1 MNSAQVLIRTL
12 RELGVKW
19 VFSTTGTDHVTL
31 LAEEFPELV
40 LTRHELEA
48 VSAAIGV
55 SLKGGIGCA
64 LLHTVPG
71 TGNAL
76 GAIMNAYT
84 SRIPLIVL
92 SGLPP
97 ITEGGTGK
105 TLRTHW
111 TQEVKDQREI
121 VRQITKLDIE
131 IKDPSMVEQTIVRAY
146 SVAMSEPRGP
156 VYVTFSREVTLKEG
170 KFLGVKPS
178 LHEPGVRRSDLEAAV
193 KMIEESEN
201 PVIVTWRAGRKEMWF
216 NSLRGFADRSGIPVL
231 NFAGEVLNYPSSG
244 PMALRSTDLEKHDLV
259 LVLESEVPWSP
270 PDKVRGKVIKVDV
283 DPLYSY
289 LPTYGFPC
297 DLCVQSNVSD
307 FLDNL
312 QLKRRRETKLR
323 NWREEVREEAEKL
336 STKSPISPRYLSWEI
351 GKLSPDTIYNEYVLD
366 PNFAMP
372 EKFSSYFSDLSSN
385 HLGWTLGAAVGG
397 TMESRG
403 FSVVAIGDGAFIL
416 GVPEAFYAL
425 ASRAHVTVVIFDN
438 AGYLAVEENVDA
450 VMDRLPIQGTRYKRF
465 RIGETVRSF
474 NGFFRLVEDPSEV
487 GDALRE
493 AKRETLMGR
502 TSVVQV
508 VTEGR

>member
-12 RELGVKW
+12 RGLGIDW

-48 VSAAIGV
+48 VSSAIGV
-55 SLKGGIGCA
+55 SLKGGMGCA

-84 SRIPLIVL
+84 SRIPLLIL

-105 TLRTHW
+105 SLRTHW
-111 TQEVKDQREI
+111 TQEVRDQREI
-121 VRQITKLDIE
+121 VRQIVKLDVE
-131 IKDPSMVEQTIVRAY
+131 IKDPSMIEQTLVRSY

-156 VYVTFSREVTLKEG
+156 VYVTFSREVTMKEG
-170 KFLGVKPS
+170 NFRGIKPS
-178 LHEPGVRRSDLEAAV
+178 FYEPGVRRKDLELA
-193 KMIEESEN
+193 KGMIEESEN
-201 PVIVTWRAGRKEMWF
+201 PVIVTWRAGRKERWF
-216 NSLRGFADRSGIPVL
+216 NSLKDFAERTGIPVL

-244 PMALRSTDLEKHDLV
+244 SMAIRTTDIEKHDLV
-259 LVLESEVPWSP
+259 IVLESEVPWSP
-270 PDKVRGKVIKVDV
+270 PDKVRGRVIKVDV

-289 LPTYGFPC
+289 LPTYGFQC

-312 QLKRRRETKLR
+312 KVRRKEIELKD
-323 NWREEVREEAEKL
+323 WRSEVRGEAEKL
-336 STKSPISPRYLSWEI
+336 STKTPISPKYLSWEI
-351 GKLSPDTIYNEYVLD
+351 GKLKPDTIYNEYVLD
-366 PNFAMP
+366 PSFAMP

-385 HLGWTLGAAVGG
+385 HLGWTLGASVGG
-397 TMESRG
+397 TMKSGG
-403 FSVVAIGDGAFIL
+403 FSVVAIGDGAFVL

-425 ASRAHVTVVIFDN
+425 SSRSPVMVVIYDN
-438 AGYLAVEENVDA
+438 GGYLAVEENVDA
-450 VMDRLPIQGTRYKRF
+450 VMDRPPVQGTRYRRY

-474 NGFFRLVEDPSEV
+474 NGFFRLVEDPCEV